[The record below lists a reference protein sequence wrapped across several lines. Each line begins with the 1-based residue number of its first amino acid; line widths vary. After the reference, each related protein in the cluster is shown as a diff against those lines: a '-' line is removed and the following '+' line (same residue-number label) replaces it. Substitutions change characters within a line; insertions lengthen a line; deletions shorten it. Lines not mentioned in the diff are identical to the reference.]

1 MGAHMKV
8 IAVAVLAL
16 AGFLAG
22 CAETGAPVR
31 STDGQNVG
39 NADKRDITPGESPFS
54 IDGGR
59 ALNPRYSQRSF
70 STRTSTT
77 AEFRDG
83 FLIYEVSGTNAAFG
97 LANDTSLRHIDSMI
111 APHLS
116 KIGLTADRSTLKRGR
131 TRIGNYAMI
140 AATGSGR
147 SCWMFQQYPEAYL
160 QFYDNGGF
168 YKAYLAGFFC
178 GAQGASLAD
187 AEAGAKRFLESLHL
201 DNGALN
207 RAQLP
212 GA

>member
-1 MGAHMKV
+1 MKV
-8 IAVAVLAL
+8 ITVAIFAC

-22 CAETGAPVR
+22 CAEPGTPVR
-31 STDGQNVG
+31 STDGRIIG
-39 NADKRDITPGESPFS
+39 NAETRDIPPGESPFS

-70 STRTSTT
+70 NTRTSTS

-111 APHLS
+111 APHLA
-116 KIGLTADRSTLKRGR
+116 KIGLTADQSTLKRGR

-147 SCWMFQQYPEAYL
+147 SCWMFQQYPDAFL

-168 YKAYLAGFFC
+168 YKAYFAGFFC
-178 GAQGASLAD
+178 GAQGASLTD
-187 AEAGAKRFLESLHL
+187 TEAGAKRFLESLHL

-207 RAQLP
+207 RAQMP